1 MRLPQLS
8 AVHRRITNIPLLV
21 VVLGALIFA
30 LPLRAKV
37 VVDFDPNL
45 DFSKYKTYAFIG
57 GVENLVAIQLNP
69 DLIEDRMHHSLVRE
83 LDKRGLREVKPEENP
98 DLVVRY
104 WANSPAQLDV
114 AVAGD
119 WGPYSAYVGG
129 YWGFLF
135 ESVSASSKKEG
146 ALIIDLID
154 SKAKSLAWRLYLIRK
169 ITNPDKEWKKA
180 DEEISKGFESYP
192 PSDKAKEDK
201 KQERAGHPPKSQ

>member
-1 MRLPQLS
+1 MRDPQLR
-8 AVHRRITNIPLLV
+8 ARHHRSVEFMLIGV
-21 VVLGALIFA
+21 MLGALFLA
-30 LPLRAKV
+30 LPVQAKV

-45 DFSKYKTYAFIG
+45 DFSRYKTYAFIG

-69 DLIEDRMHHSLVRE
+69 DLIENRMHHSVSRE
-83 LDKRGLREVKPEENP
+83 LDKRGLREVRPDENP

-104 WANSPAQLDV
+104 WANSSTQVDV
-114 AVAGD
+114 AVAGN
-119 WGPYSAYVGG
+119 WAPYGAYVGG

-154 SKAKSLAWRLYLIRK
+154 PKAKSLAWRLYLIRK

-192 PSDKAKEDK
+192 PSGKAKEDK
-201 KQERAGHPPKSQ
+201 KKERTEHPPKS